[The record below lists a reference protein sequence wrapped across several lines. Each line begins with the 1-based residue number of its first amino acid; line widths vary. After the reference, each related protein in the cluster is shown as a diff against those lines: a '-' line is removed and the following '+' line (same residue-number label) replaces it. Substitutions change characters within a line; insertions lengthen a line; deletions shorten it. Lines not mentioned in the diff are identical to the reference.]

1 MKIGPLEIGDSAVLA
16 PMAGVTDLAFRKIV
30 RELGCG
36 LCYTEFVSA
45 DGIVRG
51 GDGSFRLL
59 RTEPW
64 DRPLGVQIFGSDP
77 AILAEAARI
86 AVEKTGCDVLDLNMG
101 CWVPKVVRRGAGA
114 ALLKN
119 PAHVEKIVRAV
130 VDAVRVPVTAKIRAG
145 FSADS
150 INHVEV
156 GRAIEAGGAK
166 AVTLH
171 ARVRAQAHNGA
182 PMWDLI
188 GELKQAVSIPVIGN
202 GGVLTAGD
210 VLAMKRQTGCDAVM
224 IARAALPQPWIFRQV
239 AELEAGRPAWIPS
252 GAERMEIVR
261 RHIDYAVSMNE
272 GWETKRSKKRGL
284 DHAQH
289 AVLKL
294 RGMFVAYTNGIPGA
308 AEFRRTLNGLDS
320 VEAALAGLAKVFERA
335 DEWQPP
341 RGFAESVEDGDEACN
356 AA

>member
-1 MKIGPLEIGDSAVLA
+1 
-16 PMAGVTDLAFRKIV
+16 
-30 RELGCG
+30 
-36 LCYTEFVSA
+36 
-45 DGIVRG
+45 
-51 GDGSFRLL
+51 
-59 RTEPW
+59 
-64 DRPLGVQIFGSDP
+64 
-77 AILAEAARI
+77 
-86 AVEKTGCDVLDLNMG
+86 
-101 CWVPKVVRRGAGA
+101 
-114 ALLKN
+114 
-119 PAHVEKIVRAV
+119 
-130 VDAVRVPVTAKIRAG
+130 
-145 FSADS
+145 
-150 INHVEV
+150 
-156 GRAIEAGGAK
+156 
-166 AVTLH
+166 
-171 ARVRAQAHNGA
+171 
-182 PMWDLI
+182 MWDLI